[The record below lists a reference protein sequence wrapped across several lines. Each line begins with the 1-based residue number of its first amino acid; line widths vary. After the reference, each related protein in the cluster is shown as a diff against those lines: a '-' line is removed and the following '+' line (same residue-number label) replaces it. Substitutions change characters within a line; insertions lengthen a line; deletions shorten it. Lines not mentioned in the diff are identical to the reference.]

1 MTDHQDSEASRSH
14 QIADRVPPPPPPPPP
29 ETVDVMPTKEFF
41 IDTLVKDIDL
51 GSTIAD
57 LVDNSVDGAT
67 RLRGTGGDRDFE
79 GLTVRIVLNPGR
91 FRIADDCGGIPLDV
105 ARQYAF
111 RLGRPPKRGPT
122 PGSIGQFGVGMKR
135 ALFKM
140 GRHFNVESKT
150 QDTGFSLDIDV
161 AEWTRNAEWTFALQ
175 DAETYATRIPAADTG
190 TTIEITH
197 LFDYVAEAFGLDAW
211 RSRLTEDL
219 RHKNEQAIARGLTIT
234 LNTIPL
240 NIDPPT
246 ILQSGTLAPAY
257 REARYEKDHQ
267 APVDVK
273 IYAGVGTSSREE
285 AGWNVYCNGRL
296 VLRADK
302 SSLTGWGENGERTIP
317 LYHGE
322 FARFRGYAFCE
333 SDDAA
338 RLPWN
343 TTKTGIAADSDVYRA
358 LHLDMVAVMRPVID
372 FLNRLASESKDED
385 GPATTSI
392 AAARAVPLTQVPRT
406 ERVFTVDLPRPK
418 SPGPRSASIQYSK
431 PIVDVERI
439 KKVLGVTT
447 NKEVGEL
454 TFDFYADNVESYPT
468 GEGVD

>member
-1 MTDHQDSEASRSH
+1 VTDHQDSETSRSH
-14 QIADRVPPPPPPPPP
+14 QIEDRVPPPPPLP

-67 RLRGTGGDRDFE
+67 RLRGKGSFE
-79 GLTVRIVLNPGR
+79 GLTVRIVLSPER
-91 FRIADDCGGIPLDV
+91 FRISDDCGGIPLDV

-111 RLGRPPKRGPT
+111 RLGRPPKREPT

-140 GRHFNVESKT
+140 GRRFSVESKT
-150 QDTGFSLDIDV
+150 QNTSFSLDVDV
-161 AEWTRNAEWTFALQ
+161 EDWTKNDEWTFALN
-175 DAETYATRIPAADTG
+175 DPKTYAAPLSATDTG

-197 LFDYVAEAFGLDAW
+197 LFDYVAEAFVLAAW

-219 RHKNEQAIARGLTIT
+219 RHKNEQAIERGLAIT

-240 NIDPPT
+240 DIDPPT
-246 ILQSGTLAPAY
+246 ILQSGILAPAY
-257 REARYEKDHQ
+257 REARYEKNHR

-273 IYAGVGTSSREE
+273 IYAGVGASTREE

-358 LHLDMVAVMRPVID
+358 LRLDMVDVMRPVID
-372 FLNRLASESKDED
+372 FLNRLSRETDEG

-392 AAARAVPLTQVPRT
+392 AAARAVPLTQVART
-406 ERVFTVDLPRPK
+406 ERVFTADLPRPK
-418 SPGPRSASIQYSK
+418 PPGPRTASIQYSK
-431 PIVDVERI
+431 PIADIERV
-439 KKVLGVTT
+439 KKALGVIT
-447 NKEVGEL
+447 NREVGEL
-454 TFDFYADNVESYPT
+454 TFDFYSDNVESYPND
-468 GEGVD
+468 EGGD